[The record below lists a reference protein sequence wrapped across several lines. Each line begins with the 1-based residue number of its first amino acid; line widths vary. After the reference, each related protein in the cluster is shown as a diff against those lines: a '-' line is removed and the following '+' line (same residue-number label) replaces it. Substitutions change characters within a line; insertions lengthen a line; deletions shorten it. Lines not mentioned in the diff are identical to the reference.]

1 MIPPEG
7 ETLEKDQQ
15 FPYIELQQKVYPNN
29 LDKDNYLKALERLRR
44 IMLLVIFLLKVSLYE
59 YVRISWSF
67 IHDLRNSAATLL
79 LSKSR
84 SREGGE

>member
-1 MIPPEG
+1 MIPPEE